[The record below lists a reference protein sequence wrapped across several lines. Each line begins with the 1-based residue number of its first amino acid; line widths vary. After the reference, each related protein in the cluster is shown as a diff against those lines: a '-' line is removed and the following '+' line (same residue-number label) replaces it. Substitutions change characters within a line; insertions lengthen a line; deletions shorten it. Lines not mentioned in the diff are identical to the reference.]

1 MPELILIMIV
11 ALIVIGPKKLPEM
24 AKSMGRGYREFQ
36 KAISGVKEEVT
47 NLETSVTNEFDST
60 HDPNAAKDDK
70 DKDQSE

>member
-47 NLETSVTNEFDST
+47 NLETSVTNEFDSI
-60 HDPNAAKDDK
+60 HDPNATKDDK
-70 DKDQSE
+70 DKDQPE